1 MEGLVCVI
9 VVNYNKR
16 AYSELC
22 LTSLLQTAYEPMRII
37 AVDNGSTD
45 GTVELLR
52 DFRETCAVAGV
63 EYQLILNDGNI
74 GAPAARNQGI
84 TRSAGSDYVAFVDND
99 VAVRDVRWLR
109 TLRAVL
115 DEADDIGICGPK
127 LLYPFEPYRIE
138 FAGCAVSPT
147 GRVQYRGRGA
157 PRDAPEFN
165 ERREVQC
172 LISAVW
178 LMKTG
183 LVREIGVMDELF
195 SPAQYEDIDYCY
207 RARAA
212 GYRVL
217 YEPATEMYH
226 FENVTTDGSSD
237 INFKYVTMRNAV
249 AFKRRWRHMFA
260 TEGGPPDREMKWL
273 PLETRPIER
282 TGVPPLIGCR

>member
-1 MEGLVCVI
+1 MEGLVTVI

-22 LTSLLQTAYEPMRII
+22 LTSLLKTAYEPFRII

-52 DFRETCAVAGV
+52 ELRGAYEAAGV
-63 EYQLILNDGNI
+63 DYHLVLNDANI

-84 TRSAGSDYVAFVDND
+84 WRSAGSDYIAFLDND
-99 VAVRDVRWLR
+99 VAVRDVQWLR
-109 TLRAVL
+109 KLRAVL
-115 DEADDIGICGPK
+115 DEAPDIGICGPK

-138 FAGCAVSPT
+138 FAGCEVSPT

-178 LMKTG
+178 LMKTE
-183 LVREIGVMDELF
+183 LVQKIGFMDELF

-207 RARAA
+207 RARQA

-217 YEPATEMYH
+217 YEPAAEMYH
-226 FENVTTDGSSD
+226 FENVTTDGSAD
-237 INFKYVTMRNAV
+237 INFKYIIMRNAV
-249 AFKRRWRHMFA
+249 AFKRRWRRMFA
-260 TEGGPPDREMKWL
+260 TEGGPSDRELRWL
-273 PLETRPIER
+273 PIKTRTIEE
-282 TGVPPLIGCR
+282 TGVPPIIGCE